1 MNNNITLVQE
11 IFTKYTRPPK
21 LFIIMKQK
29 TKNRG
34 RDNHKDNTLTI
45 SSISRHTIYE
55 KTRQMRQTWKDKIII
70 HPIHYTY
77 KGITT

>member
-1 MNNNITLVQE
+1 MNNNITLVQD

-29 TKNRG
+29 TKYRG
-34 RDNHKDNTLTI
+34 RDNHKNNTLTI

-55 KTRQMRQTWKDKIII
+55 KTRQMRQTLKDKIII
-70 HPIHYTY
+70 HPIHYTD